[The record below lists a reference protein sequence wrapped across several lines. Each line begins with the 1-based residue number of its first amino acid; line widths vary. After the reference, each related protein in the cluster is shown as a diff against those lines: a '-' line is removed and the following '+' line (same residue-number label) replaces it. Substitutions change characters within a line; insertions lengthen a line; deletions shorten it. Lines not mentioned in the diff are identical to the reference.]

1 MALNS
6 KSSGSSRNVVW
17 RTVVDAYSTVNQN
30 YGRLLAPLELTTSQF
45 DVLLGIES
53 LGDEASPK
61 AIAEGL
67 LVTMGNITSVTRRLI
82 ERGLIEQV
90 ANAKDKR
97 SVYLRLTKSGVLLL
111 KQAKAASKQF
121 VQLQL
126 GPFTQDEI
134 EGVGVMMQRM
144 RHHLESAEFQSSLE
158 RIISDQTI
166 PNPTKGTPND

>member
-1 MALNS
+1 MAQHS
-6 KSSGSSRNVVW
+6 KSAGTSRNVVW

-30 YGRLLAPLELTTSQF
+30 YGRLLAPFELTTSQF

-82 ERGLIEQV
+82 DRGLVEQV
-90 ANAKDKR
+90 ANVKDKR
-97 SVYLRLTKSGVLLL
+97 SVYLRLTKSGLQLL
-111 KQAKAASKQF
+111 KQAKGASKQF

-126 GPFTQDEI
+126 GPFTQE
-134 EGVGVMMQRM
+134 EVENVGVMMQRM
-144 RHHLESAEFQSSLE
+144 RQHLESDEFQSALE
-158 RIISDQTI
+158 RIISDQSISNT
-166 PNPTKGTPND
+166 TKGTSND